1 MARACFYLLRLRSA
15 STENCVFEM
24 LLNQLDAVGIGDF
37 GMGGAVHPIQRING
51 SASLSG
57 NTRKRDQN
65 IFAIKAAQHVV
76 EQTNP
81 VRRLNLNKSV
91 HRMRFVIDGNARWK
105 FNAWQNTTALALRLF
120 N

>member
-1 MARACFYLLRLRSA
+1 MAGACFYLLRFRSA
-15 STENCVFEM
+15 STENCVLEM

-37 GMGGAVHPIQRING
+37 GMSRAVQPIQRING
-51 SASLSG
+51 GTSLSV

-76 EQTNP
+76 KQTDP
-81 VRRLNLNKSV
+81 VRRLNLNKRV
-91 HRMRFVIDGNARWK
+91 RRMRFVIDGNARWK